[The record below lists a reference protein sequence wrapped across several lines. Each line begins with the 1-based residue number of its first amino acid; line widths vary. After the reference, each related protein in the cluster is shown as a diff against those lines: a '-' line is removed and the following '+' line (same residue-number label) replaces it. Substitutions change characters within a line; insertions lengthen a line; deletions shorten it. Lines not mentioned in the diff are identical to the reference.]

1 MGPTTT
7 NAIAVEEE
15 EEDINKKKGKAEET
29 SRLKLMISYRETVRK
44 ERERGVLRDGGLM
57 NKSPAASI

>member
-15 EEDINKKKGKAEET
+15 EEDITKKKGTAEET

-44 ERERGVLRDGGLM
+44 ERERGSSGWGSDE
-57 NKSPAASI
+57 